1 MNAVNTG
8 FLLNGLLAAVIL
20 LFSQLYPSPAAYAAL
35 LLTVLFI
42 TVFLVTRSWDDRA
55 VYLALAGTL
64 LVAVFSAASVWGGL
78 AAAWMIA
85 LIIASVMDIRLTRA
99 SAKSLAIAAC
109 ATVGVTL
116 FIDSQNHVPV
126 PLMVVCSAAFLI
138 LAAIA
143 VRKYRFRK
151 HYCGGAA

>member
-1 MNAVNTG
+1 MNPVNTR
-8 FLLNGLLAAVIL
+8 FFLNGLLAAVIL
-20 LFSQLYPSPAAYAAL
+20 LFSLLYPSPAAYAAL
-35 LLTVLFI
+35 FSTVLFI
-42 TVFLVTRSWDDRA
+42 AVFLVTRSWDDRA

-64 LVAVFSAASVWGGL
+64 LVAVFSAASAWGGL

-109 ATVGVTL
+109 ATVAVTL

-126 PLMVVCSAAFLI
+126 PLMVVCTAAFLI
-138 LAAIA
+138 LAVIA